1 MAEIGIYEA
10 MRSLRAVRRL
20 RPDPIPEDV
29 LGRVLEAATWA
40 PTGGNRQPWRILVVK
55 ESRLKEKLGNLY
67 WEVWT
72 PFAKTYRAAAPANE
86 NERQRFMRT
95 LDSGDYLAANF
106 GKSPVIAI
114 FCFNPEQMAITDS
127 KLARPSVVGGGSVYP
142 AVENLLLA
150 CRAEGLGCVLTT
162 LLCQREPEVCDLL
175 EIPKPWG
182 TAAAIPIGY
191 PIGRGHGP
199 LIRRSITELSYLD
212 TWGKRFS

>member
-1 MAEIGIYEA
+1 MGADRGEPSAVANPSRKGVSTQRKA
-10 MRSLRAVRRL
+10 GQSLLGSVDSVR
-20 RPDPIPEDV
+20 EDV
-29 LGRVLEAATWA
+29 
-40 PTGGNRQPWRILVVK
+40 Q
-55 ESRLKEKLGNLY
+55 
-67 WEVWT
+67 
-72 PFAKTYRAAAPANE
+72 AAAPANE
-86 NERQRFMRT
+86 NERKRFMRT
-95 LDSGDYLAANF
+95 LDSGDYLATNF

-127 KLARPSVVGGGSVYP
+127 KLERPSVVGGGSVYP

-150 CRAEGLGCVLTT
+150 CRTEGLGCVLTT

-175 EIPKPWG
+175 GIPKPWG

-191 PIGRGHGP
+191 PVGSGHGP